1 MIYQAILKIRG
12 KEIPILYYNYRCHIQ
27 HHDDLITLAF
37 ECSGDEAFFYD
48 WLNEGMMQDGEIHFI
63 YNEVEVAD
71 IFRFW
76 DCYCVKIEE
85 YMSVGNAPMMMV
97 VYLSPGII
105 KRNNLEV
112 REKVW
117 KVSEVVSSVIE
128 HNSDV
133 NEQIIYITD
142 AYWIDEYGNKQRDLN
157 INSSV
162 TLYVQTKNFVVGK
175 TVDLF
180 FEDKENSLIKS
191 KTYSGIIDENGIITI
206 EDFNV
211 K

>member
-1 MIYQAILKIRG
+1 
-12 KEIPILYYNYRCHIQ
+12 
-27 HHDDLITLAF
+27 
-37 ECSGDEAFFYD
+37 
-48 WLNEGMMQDGEIHFI
+48 MMQDGEIHFI

-191 KTYSGIIDENGIITI
+191 KTYSGIIDEKGIITI

>member
-1 MIYQAILKIRG
+1 MGLLLRENRG
-12 KEIPILYYNYRCHIQ
+12 VYECWRFS
-27 HHDDLITLAF
+27 DD
-37 ECSGDEAFFYD
+37 
-48 WLNEGMMQDGEIHFI
+48 DGA
-63 YNEVEVAD
+63 V
-71 IFRFW
+71 
-76 DCYCVKIEE
+76 
-85 YMSVGNAPMMMV
+85 SVT
-97 VYLSPGII
+97 GII

-117 KVSEVVSSVIE
+117 KVSEVVSSIIE

-175 TVDLF
+175 L
-180 FEDKENSLIKS
+180 LICFLKI
-191 KTYSGIIDENGIITI
+191 KKI
-206 EDFNV
+206 V
-211 K
+211 

>member
-1 MIYQAILKIRG
+1 
-12 KEIPILYYNYRCHIQ
+12 
-27 HHDDLITLAF
+27 
-37 ECSGDEAFFYD
+37 
-48 WLNEGMMQDGEIHFI
+48 
-63 YNEVEVAD
+63 
-71 IFRFW
+71 
-76 DCYCVKIEE
+76 
-85 YMSVGNAPMMMV
+85 MSVGNAPMMMV

-191 KTYSGIIDENGIITI
+191 KTYSGIIDEKGIITI

>member
-1 MIYQAILKIRG
+1 MMIVL
-12 KEIPILYYNYRCHIQ
+12 
-27 HHDDLITLAF
+27 
-37 ECSGDEAFFYD
+37 
-48 WLNEGMMQDGEIHFI
+48 
-63 YNEVEVAD
+63 
-71 IFRFW
+71 
-76 DCYCVKIEE
+76 
-85 YMSVGNAPMMMV
+85 
-97 VYLSPGII
+97 YLSPVKI
-105 KRNNLEV
+105 KSNILEV

-117 KVSEVVSSVIE
+117 KVSEVVSSIIE

-191 KTYSGIIDENGIITI
+191 KTYSGIIDEKGIITI

>member
-1 MIYQAILKIRG
+1 MRWRL
-12 KEIPILYYNYRCHIQ
+12 
-27 HHDDLITLAF
+27 
-37 ECSGDEAFFYD
+37 
-48 WLNEGMMQDGEIHFI
+48 
-63 YNEVEVAD
+63 AD

-180 FEDKENSLIKS
+180 LKIK
-191 KTYSGIIDENGIITI
+191 KI
-206 EDFNV
+206 V
-211 K
+211 

>member
-1 MIYQAILKIRG
+1 
-12 KEIPILYYNYRCHIQ
+12 
-27 HHDDLITLAF
+27 
-37 ECSGDEAFFYD
+37 
-48 WLNEGMMQDGEIHFI
+48 MQDGEIHFI

-191 KTYSGIIDENGIITI
+191 KTYSGIIDEKGIITI

>member
-1 MIYQAILKIRG
+1 MQRRRG
-12 KEIPILYYNYRCHIQ
+12 V
-27 HHDDLITLAF
+27 
-37 ECSGDEAFFYD
+37 FYD

-180 FEDKENSLIKS
+180 LKIK
-191 KTYSGIIDENGIITI
+191 KI
-206 EDFNV
+206 V
-211 K
+211 

>member
-1 MIYQAILKIRG
+1 
-12 KEIPILYYNYRCHIQ
+12 
-27 HHDDLITLAF
+27 
-37 ECSGDEAFFYD
+37 
-48 WLNEGMMQDGEIHFI
+48 MMQDGEIHFI